1 MSSTAARKWTRRT
14 ACLLALLWLGVAAQG
29 CKGRPRAPILT
40 WHSVAASG
48 DAFTVAPAAFAAQL
62 DQLLRCCT
70 TISLHELLGGG
81 ALPQRPVVLTFDDGV
96 ADAFTTVLPE
106 LQRRG
111 QRATF
116 FIVTGWVGDDEA
128 HRHVENGVR
137 YLIWPEVLALQRA
150 GMEIGSHSVDHARLP
165 NLSRERV
172 RAELVESKAALERRL
187 GAPIDL
193 FAYPYNSLRGW
204 VRDEVAAAGY
214 RAAVAGEVHGG
225 ANPLQLHRYSVQAR
239 TTAEEVRTMAQQR

>member
-1 MSSTAARKWTRRT
+1 MNAARRT
-14 ACLLALLWLGVAAQG
+14 ACLLALLWLGLAAQG
-29 CKGRPRAPILT
+29 CRGRPPAPILT
-40 WHSVAASG
+40 WHSVAAGG

-62 DQLLRCCT
+62 DQLRGRT

-96 ADAFTTVLPE
+96 EDAFTTVLPE

-116 FIVTGWVGDDEA
+116 FIVTGWVADDEA

-165 NLSRERV
+165 DLPRERV
-172 RAELVESKAALERRL
+172 RAELADSKASLERRL

-204 VRDEVAAAGY
+204 VRDEVGAAGY
-214 RAAVAGEVHGG
+214 RGAVAGEVHGG
-225 ANPLQLHRYSVQAR
+225 ADRLQLYRHSVQAH
-239 TTAEEVRTMAQQR
+239 TTAEELRAMVGER